1 MGINTYQENRFF
13 LTCFSDFIYY
23 NLSVSMT
30 GNVELFSHLEEFIK
44 KKLEWVFIPVMFYMR
59 PCTLCQYKPARTS
72 VIPNSCCT
80 GCTFSFN
87 FFIWQILEVV
97 FSLFSARSFKISP
110 RLYFLDYTTQ
120 NS

>member
-1 MGINTYQENRFF
+1 M
-13 LTCFSDFIYY
+13 
-23 NLSVSMT
+23 SMT
-30 GNVELFSHLEEFIK
+30 GNVELFLHLEEFIK
-44 KKLEWVFIPVMFYMR
+44 KKLECVFIPVMFYMR
-59 PCTLCQYKPARTS
+59 PCTLCQYKPPGTS

-87 FFIWQILEVV
+87 LFIWLILEVV
-97 FSLFSARSFKISP
+97 FSVFPARSFKISP